1 MFNIKQIFNKT
12 YEYLIIIITLI
23 LISIIIIA
31 NIFIVGPSEEA
42 IVLRLGKLNRTLD
55 SGIHVKIPLIE
66 EKFILPV
73 KIVQEIK
80 FGFIISPSDFIREN
94 DNANDEGMIITGD
107 LNIINIEWLVQYKI
121 RDPYSFKFKVE
132 DPETT
137 IKDIAKSS
145 MNRLIGD
152 NTIFEIIN
160 DNRVGVTE
168 GVKSSMNEII
178 DNYNLGIDVVQVQIR
193 NALPPKGKVYEAF
206 EDVNIAIQD
215 KNKYINEGKKE
226 FNQIVPKIKGEALK
240 VIEEARGYKESRI
253 NNALADTEIF
263 NAILDAYLKN
273 PDITK
278 ERLYNE
284 AMKEILENKDN
295 IELIDKNLKNFLPF
309 KEVK

>member
-1 MFNIKQIFNKT
+1 MFDIKKIFNKT

-23 LISIIIIA
+23 LISIIVIA

-66 EKFILPV
+66 EKFIVPV

-80 FGFIISPSDFIREN
+80 FGFLISPSDIREN
-94 DNANDEGMIITGD
+94 DNTSDEGRIITGD

-253 NNALADTEIF
+253 NHALADTEIF

-284 AMKEILENKDN
+284 TMKEILENKDN
-295 IELIDKNLKNFLPF
+295 IELIDKNFKNFLPF

>member
-23 LISIIIIA
+23 LILIIVIA
-31 NIFIVGPSEEA
+31 NVFIVGPSEEA

-55 SGIHVKIPLIE
+55 SGIHLKIPLIE
-66 EKFILPV
+66 EKFIVPV

-80 FGFIISPSDFIREN
+80 FGFIISPNDTREN
-94 DNANDEGMIITGD
+94 NNTSDESMIITGD

-215 KNKYINEGKKE
+215 KNKYINEGRKE

-284 AMKEILENKDN
+284 TMKEILENKDN

>member
-12 YEYLIIIITLI
+12 YEYLVIIITLVLI
-23 LISIIIIA
+23 LIIIIA

-66 EKFILPV
+66 EKFIVPV

-80 FGFIISPSDFIREN
+80 FGFLMSPNDFREN
-94 DNANDEGMIITGD
+94 DNSGDESMIITGD

-284 AMKEILENKDN
+284 TMKEILENKDN

>member
-1 MFNIKQIFNKT
+1 MFDIKQIFNKT
-12 YEYLIIIITLI
+12 YEYLVIIITLALI
-23 LISIIIIA
+23 LIIIIA

-66 EKFILPV
+66 EKFIVPV

-80 FGFIISPSDFIREN
+80 FGFLMSPNDFREN
-94 DNANDEGMIITGD
+94 DNSGDESMIITGD

-284 AMKEILENKDN
+284 TMKEILENKDN

>member
-1 MFNIKQIFNKT
+1 MFDIKKIFNKT

-23 LISIIIIA
+23 LISIIVIA

-66 EKFILPV
+66 EKFIVPV

-80 FGFIISPSDFIREN
+80 FGFLISPSDIREN
-94 DNANDEGMIITGD
+94 DNTSDEGRIITGD

-226 FNQIVPKIKGEALK
+226 FNQIVPKIKGEAL
-240 VIEEARGYKESRI
+240 
-253 NNALADTEIF
+253 
-263 NAILDAYLKN
+263 
-273 PDITK
+273 
-278 ERLYNE
+278 
-284 AMKEILENKDN
+284 
-295 IELIDKNLKNFLPF
+295 
-309 KEVK
+309 

>member
-1 MFNIKQIFNKT
+1 MFDIKQIFNKT
-12 YEYLIIIITLI
+12 YEYLVIIITLVLI
-23 LISIIIIA
+23 LIIIIA

-66 EKFILPV
+66 EKFIVPV

-80 FGFIISPSDFIREN
+80 FGFLMSPNDFREN
-94 DNANDEGMIITGD
+94 DNSGDESMIITGD

-240 VIEEARGYKESRI
+240 VIEEAKGYKESRI

-284 AMKEILENKDN
+284 TMKEILENKDN

>member
-1 MFNIKQIFNKT
+1 MFDIKQIFNKT
-12 YEYLIIIITLI
+12 YEYLVIIITLVLI
-23 LISIIIIA
+23 LIIIIA

-66 EKFILPV
+66 EKFIVPV

-80 FGFIISPSDFIREN
+80 FGFLMSPNDFREN
-94 DNANDEGMIITGD
+94 DNSGDESMIITGD

-215 KNKYINEGKKE
+215 KNKYINEGKKK

-284 AMKEILENKDN
+284 TMKEILENKDN

>member
-1 MFNIKQIFNKT
+1 MFDIKQIFNKT

-23 LISIIIIA
+23 LVSIIIIA

-66 EKFILPV
+66 EKFIVPV

-80 FGFIISPSDFIREN
+80 FGFIISPNNIRES
-94 DNANDEGMIITGD
+94 DNVNDEGMIITGD

-215 KNKYINEGKKE
+215 KNKFINEGKKE

-263 NAILDAYLKN
+263 NAILDAYTKN

-284 AMKEILENKDN
+284 TMREILENKDN
-295 IELIDKNLKNFLPF
+295 IEIIDKNLKNFLPF

>member
-1 MFNIKQIFNKT
+1 MFDIKQIFNKT

-23 LISIIIIA
+23 LISIIVIA

-66 EKFILPV
+66 EKFIVPV

-80 FGFIISPSDFIREN
+80 FGFLISPSDIREN
-94 DNANDEGMIITGD
+94 DNANDESRIITGD

-160 DNRVGVTE
+160 DNRVGITE

-193 NALPPKGKVYEAF
+193 NALP
-206 EDVNIAIQD
+206 Q
-215 KNKYINEGKKE
+215 KE
-226 FNQIVPKIKGEALK
+226 KFMKLLK
-240 VIEEARGYKESRI
+240 
-253 NNALADTEIF
+253 
-263 NAILDAYLKN
+263 
-273 PDITK
+273 
-278 ERLYNE
+278 
-284 AMKEILENKDN
+284 M
-295 IELIDKNLKNFLPF
+295 
-309 KEVK
+309 

>member
-1 MFNIKQIFNKT
+1 MFDIKQIFNKT

-23 LISIIIIA
+23 LISIIVIA

-66 EKFILPV
+66 EKFIVPV

-80 FGFIISPSDFIREN
+80 FGFLISPSDIREN
-94 DNANDEGMIITGD
+94 DNTNDESRIITGD

-160 DNRVGVTE
+160 DNRVGITE

-215 KNKYINEGKKE
+215 KNKYINEGRKE

-284 AMKEILENKDN
+284 TMKEILENKDN
-295 IELIDKNLKNFLPF
+295 IELIDKNFKNFLPF

>member
-1 MFNIKQIFNKT
+1 MFDIKQIFNKT

-80 FGFIISPSDFIREN
+80 FGFIISPNDFTREN
-94 DNANDEGMIITGD
+94 DNTNDEGMIITGD

>member
-1 MFNIKQIFNKT
+1 MFDIKKFFNKT

-23 LISIIIIA
+23 LISIIVIA

-66 EKFILPV
+66 EKFIVPV

-80 FGFIISPSDFIREN
+80 FGFIISPNDIREN
-94 DNANDEGMIITGD
+94 NNASDESMIITGD

-284 AMKEILENKDN
+284 TMKEILENKDN
-295 IELIDKNLKNFLPF
+295 IELIDKNFKNFLPF

>member
-23 LISIIIIA
+23 LILIIVIA
-31 NIFIVGPSEEA
+31 NVFIVGPSEEA
-42 IVLRLGKLNRTLD
+42 IVLRLGKLSRTLD
-55 SGIHVKIPLIE
+55 SGIHLKIPLIE
-66 EKFILPV
+66 EKFIVPV

-80 FGFIISPSDFIREN
+80 FGFIISPNDTREN
-94 DNANDEGMIITGD
+94 NNTSDESMIITGD

-284 AMKEILENKDN
+284 TMKEILENKDN

>member
-1 MFNIKQIFNKT
+1 MFDIKQIFNKT

-23 LISIIIIA
+23 LISIIVIA

-66 EKFILPV
+66 EKFIVPV

-80 FGFIISPSDFIREN
+80 FGFLISPSDIREN
-94 DNANDEGMIITGD
+94 DNANDESRIITGD

-160 DNRVGVTE
+160 DNRVGITE

-215 KNKYINEGKKE
+215 KNKYINEGRKE

-263 NAILDAYLKN
+263 NAILGAYLKN

-284 AMKEILENKDN
+284 TMKEILENKDN
-295 IELIDKNLKNFLPF
+295 IELIDKNFKNFLPF